1 MKKILCALITSNLK
15 KNQLLEIMRL
25 FQEDS
30 VVMTKFV
37 AVKIEPPQYIIDTIS
52 VISQELILIKTHY
65 LVQLD
70 SKWMMSTQNQ
80 AKKRIWH
87 IMQTRLIIIYSITC
101 TDFNIEKVIDNRQL
115 RQWRLFDK
123 MLESQKL
130 NVYDLTQDDFDV
142 KEFINDE
149 NSSYTLDWD
158 VFINTKAQH

>member
-70 SKWMMSTQNQ
+70 SK
-80 AKKRIWH
+80 
-87 IMQTRLIIIYSITC
+87 
-101 TDFNIEKVIDNRQL
+101 
-115 RQWRLFDK
+115 
-123 MLESQKL
+123 
-130 NVYDLTQDDFDV
+130 
-142 KEFINDE
+142 
-149 NSSYTLDWD
+149 
-158 VFINTKAQH
+158 

>member
-15 KNQLLEIMRL
+15 KNQLLEIIRL

-37 AVKIEPPQYIIDTIS
+37 AVKIESPQYIIDTIS

-87 IMQTRLIIIYSITC
+87 IMQMRLIIIYSITC

>member
-37 AVKIEPPQYIIDTIS
+37 AVKIESSQYIIDTIS

>member
-37 AVKIEPPQYIIDTIS
+37 AVKIKSSQYIIDTIS

-70 SKWMMSTQNQ
+70 SK
-80 AKKRIWH
+80 
-87 IMQTRLIIIYSITC
+87 
-101 TDFNIEKVIDNRQL
+101 
-115 RQWRLFDK
+115 
-123 MLESQKL
+123 
-130 NVYDLTQDDFDV
+130 
-142 KEFINDE
+142 
-149 NSSYTLDWD
+149 
-158 VFINTKAQH
+158 

>member
-37 AVKIEPPQYIIDTIS
+37 AVKIESPQYIIDTIS

-130 NVYDLTQDDFDV
+130 NVYNLTQDDFDV

-158 VFINTKAQH
+158 VFINTKAHH

>member
-37 AVKIEPPQYIIDTIS
+37 AVKIESPQYIIDTIS